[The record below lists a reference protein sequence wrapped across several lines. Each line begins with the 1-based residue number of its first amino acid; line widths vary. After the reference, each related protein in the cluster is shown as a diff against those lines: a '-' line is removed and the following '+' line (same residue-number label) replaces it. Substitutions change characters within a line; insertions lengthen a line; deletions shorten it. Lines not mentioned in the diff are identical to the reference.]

1 MVCVNKKYILGE
13 YSLFFKPSLW
23 NYLPLDWIN
32 LYRNELYLN
41 NQ

>member
-1 MVCVNKKYILGE
+1 MVCVNKENILGE

-23 NYLPLDWIN
+23 NHLQLDRIN
-32 LYRNELYLN
+32 LYWNEFYLN